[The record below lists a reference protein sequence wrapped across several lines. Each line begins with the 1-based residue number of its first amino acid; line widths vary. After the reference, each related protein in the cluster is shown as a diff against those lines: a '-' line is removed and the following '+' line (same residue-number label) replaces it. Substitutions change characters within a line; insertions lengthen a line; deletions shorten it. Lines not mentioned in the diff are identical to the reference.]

1 MVVLRLLLLA
11 GVARAAPLVG
21 MLRTGPTA
29 RGGGRPRPWRY
40 ENHDAALAI
49 AAPCATSGGAVSCPA
64 PAVGCCV
71 SPYSPA
77 NRTGCLVPA
86 LANPTG
92 GCKPPCHNPGHTCCT
107 PGAPLRTSSSL
118 KNVLVFGDS
127 VSIDYVGYV
136 KQNLSDVAL
145 VQHAP
150 WDVSDGGA
158 GSTVRSPQL
167 PPASVKPLPQK

>member
-1 MVVLRLLLLA
+1 MQPLPLRLLSK
-11 GVARAAPLVG
+11 PQ
-21 MLRTGPTA
+21 
-29 RGGGRPRPWRY
+29 
-40 ENHDAALAI
+40 DAAAQ
-49 AAPCATSGGAVSCPA
+49 
-64 PAVGCCV
+64 
-71 SPYSPA
+71 
-77 NRTGCLVPA
+77 PA

-118 KNVLVFGDS
+118 KNVLIFGDS
-127 VSIDYVGYV
+127 VSIDYVGDV

-167 PPASVKPLPQK
+167 PLAAQADS